1 MQSCREFSHGDR
13 GDEDVMQQ
21 TYMNAFAHLAHFKR
35 RSRCSTWLIRIAVR
49 EALMRKRRR
58 GRIRP
63 ADDSVA
69 ALARVPSSTHD
80 PERATA
86 TSELRGLLE
95 RAIDDLPT
103 PYRLVYVLREI
114 EGLSTAETAAAL
126 QLGVPVVKTRLHR
139 ARTKLETQLSA
150 LGGADSRSFPF
161 MAPRC
166 DAVVKAVLSKIRLP
180 HASRGRN
187 LLM

>member
-1 MQSCREFSHGDR
+1 M
-13 GDEDVMQQ
+13 V
-21 TYMNAFAHLAHFKR
+21 
-35 RSRCSTWLIRIAVR
+35 IA
-49 EALMRKRRR
+49 E
-58 GRIRP
+58 
-63 ADDSVA
+63 
-69 ALARVPSSTHD
+69 
-80 PERATA
+80 TA

-114 EGLSTAETAAAL
+114 EGLSTAETAAASARVRGENAFASSENEARNAT
-126 QLGVPVVKTRLHR
+126 QRTRR
-139 ARTKLETQLSA
+139 
-150 LGGADSRSFPF
+150 GADSRSFPF

-187 LLM
+187 LVI

>member
-1 MQSCREFSHGDR
+1 M
-13 GDEDVMQQ
+13 V
-21 TYMNAFAHLAHFKR
+21 
-35 RSRCSTWLIRIAVR
+35 IA
-49 EALMRKRRR
+49 E
-58 GRIRP
+58 
-63 ADDSVA
+63 
-69 ALARVPSSTHD
+69 
-80 PERATA
+80 TA

-95 RAIDDLPT
+95 RAIDPANT
-103 PYRLVYVLREI
+103 YRLVYVLREI

-126 QLGVPVVKTRLHR
+126 QIGGQVVKTRLHR

-150 LGGADSRSFPF
+150 LGGADSRSVPF

-187 LLM
+187 LLI